1 MTSDTMPTIN
11 LAPTFSEATSD
22 IILAPI
28 FSEATS
34 DIISAPN
41 FSEDTPAINLVCT
54 RSTHTACT
62 TDSILSPYDRKA
74 YAANALI

>member
-1 MTSDTMPTIN
+1 MISDTMPTIN
-11 LAPTFSEATSD
+11 LAPT
-22 IILAPI
+22 